1 MKKILLALAIWSL
14 SGCAVY
20 DAYFMAKF
28 DNNEYMLINKIR
40 TEANLGAAKCG
51 KPEVVEEVNRIWR
64 TTVEF
69 KNYTQSIPHN
79 EEATKM
85 GSELA
90 EIVKGLGDRYRGT
103 EPVSLMYCTSK
114 FSSIERNA
122 VNIQNVIGKKPR

>member
-1 MKKILLALAIWSL
+1 MKKLLIILAVYSL
-14 SGCAVY
+14 SGCALL

-51 KPEVVEEVNRIWR
+51 KPEVVSEVDSIWR

-69 KNYTQSIPHN
+69 RNYTQSIPHN

-85 GSELA
+85 GNELA
-90 EIVKGLGDRYRGT
+90 EIVKGLSDRYHGT
-103 EPVSLMYCTSK
+103 DPVSIMYC
-114 FSSIERNA
+114 IVLQNLAVLNA
-122 VNIQNVIGKKPR
+122 MLLTFKTL